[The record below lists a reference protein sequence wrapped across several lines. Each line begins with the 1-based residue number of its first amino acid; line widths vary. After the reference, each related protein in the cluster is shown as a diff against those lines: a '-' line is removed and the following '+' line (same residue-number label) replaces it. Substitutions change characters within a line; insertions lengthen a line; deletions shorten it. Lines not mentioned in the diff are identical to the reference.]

1 MHLAHDN
8 QLDTVTVYLLDYSK
22 SLIVN
27 YLHYHFII
35 TTNYYALYYQPN
47 NHIKKMMNYS

>member
-1 MHLAHDN
+1 MHLVRDI
-8 QLDTVTVYLLDYSK
+8 LLDMVIVCLSDYLK